1 MLNLPNSI
9 NKKLDNAANILIVGA
24 GGGQDVLAG
33 LPLYYTFLK
42 QGRKVHLA
50 NVTHTDFNTIRDHTE
65 PLILDAALLGA
76 NSIITTP
83 STNFVE
89 GYLSQFFKVAMNTD
103 TTVWMLNSRVN
114 VQGLKNAFE
123 RLVDHLKIDAI
134 ILVDGGV
141 DSIMVG
147 DEDGSGTMLEDTL
160 TLAATRGLMNN
171 GVKIPTLLA
180 CIGFGTEIEEKLSH
194 YRALENIAN
203 ITKQGGFY
211 GSCSLVEYMNSFKFY
226 KRACEYIWSQNGHKK
241 SHISTRIILAAEG
254 EFGNVHSYEPELE
267 NPVEICISPLMNMYW
282 FFEADAAVYNNQII
296 PHIESLPNFFET
308 IQTAVPR
315 IKNLKSRERKEFPY
329 T

>member
-1 MLNLPNSI
+1 MLNLPLSI
-9 NKKLDNAANILIVGA
+9 NKKLESTNNILIVGA

-42 QGRKVHLA
+42 QGKKVHLA
-50 NVTHTDFNTIRDHTE
+50 NVTHTDFKTVRDHIE
-65 PLILDAALLGA
+65 PIILDIALLGA
-76 NSIITTP
+76 TGTITTP

-89 GYLSQFFKVAMNTD
+89 GYLSQFFKTSMGTD
-103 TTVWMLNSRVN
+103 TTVWMLNSRTH

-123 RLVDHLKIDAI
+123 KLVEYLGIDAI
-134 ILVDGGV
+134 VLVDGGV
-141 DSIMVG
+141 DSIMRG

-160 TLAATRGLMNN
+160 TLASTRGLSKN
-171 GVKIPTLLA
+171 GIEIPRILA
-180 CIGFGTEIEEKLSH
+180 CIGFGTEIEERLSH
-194 YRALENIAN
+194 YRALENISH

-211 GSCSLVEYMNSFKFY
+211 GSCSIVEYMKSFQFY
-226 KRACEYIWSQNGHKK
+226 KKACEYIWSQNGHKK

-254 EFGNVHSYEPELE
+254 EFGNIHSYEPELE

-296 PHIESLPNFFET
+296 THIENLPNFFET
-308 IQTAVPR
+308 IQVAVPR
-315 IKNLKSRERKEFPY
+315 ITNIKNRDRKEFPY